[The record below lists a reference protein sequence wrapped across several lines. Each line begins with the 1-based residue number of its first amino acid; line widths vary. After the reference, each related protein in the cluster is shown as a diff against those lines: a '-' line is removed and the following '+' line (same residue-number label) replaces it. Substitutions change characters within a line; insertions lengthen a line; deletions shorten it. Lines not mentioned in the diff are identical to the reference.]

1 MAIFPFQTINHNG
14 TDYTLTKMDSKAIYS
29 VLIYPK
35 VKMPKG
41 LLNWCA
47 DLELSDE
54 QIKTSLTFA
63 HKCCTNI
70 FDRVF
75 QFKIVTQI
83 LPTNE
88 YLFRYRVKDAN
99 TCENCN
105 LECDTIEH

>member
-1 MAIFPFQTINHNG
+1 
-14 TDYTLTKMDSKAIYS
+14 MDSKAIYNT
-29 VLIYPK
+29 LIYSK

-88 YLFRYRVKDAN
+88 YLLR
-99 TCENCN
+99 
-105 LECDTIEH
+105 